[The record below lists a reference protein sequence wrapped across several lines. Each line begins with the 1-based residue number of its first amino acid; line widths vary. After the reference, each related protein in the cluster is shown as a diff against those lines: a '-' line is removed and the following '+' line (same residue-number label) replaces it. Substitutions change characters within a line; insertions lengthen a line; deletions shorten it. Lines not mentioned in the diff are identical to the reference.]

1 MCIIDGQFKI
11 VETETGLKLWT
22 PKCSCAIIDCT
33 IMANSY
39 TRYGWGYEQVK
50 VTQLPKSKP
59 KKKVIQDQFIEQE
72 PDMFISV
79 ANAEELVK
87 EPVKELVKEPVKE
100 LVKEQT
106 MIELPPEI
114 GMLKQIQDLA
124 GGNLLVALAIVAAI
138 MWQKA
143 QKTKVEPCMHDAKC
157 DKVHAELKD
166 NLIKIEKQLDDVKQ
180 VQLNFFD
187 DDKLSKL
194 EEDIKNL
201 KNASK

>member
-1 MCIIDGQFKI
+1 
-11 VETETGLKLWT
+11 
-22 PKCSCAIIDCT
+22 
-33 IMANSY
+33 MANSY
-39 TRYGWGYEQVK
+39 TRYSWGYEQAK
-50 VTQLPKSKP
+50 ITQPPKSKP

-79 ANAEELVK
+79 ANAEE
-87 EPVKELVKEPVKE
+87 PVKELVPQQT
-100 LVKEQT
+100 LV
-106 MIELPPEI
+106 ELPPEI